1 MKRRDG
7 IWAVVL
13 LGAMLWSG
21 WTAYAGGGSSGGES
35 DAKTLLRIADR
46 LYDSSVD
53 VTVQHSGAYAAF
65 DGDDSFAG
73 LAERV
78 SSALQ
83 LPAAEPARDANGH
96 WIFVAE
102 GSPAW
107 SESGR
112 LQAAL
117 AGWADGTTHLTVRWD
132 APAGMAADRIGAW
145 MDEAAAKLKPLGVR
159 PDWMTTVRGNV
170 GVLSQDGIDALW
182 AKIREALD
190 GTPIETYTDAGSEIV
205 SFSSPLFDQGIRIRE
220 AEIHVQAALHRN
232 SEDGTFGLTIAVPL
246 IASES

>member
-1 MKRRDG
+1 MKRPNG
-7 IWAVVL
+7 IWAIVL

-21 WTAYAGGGSSGGES
+21 WSAYAGGGFSDGES

-46 LYDSSVD
+46 LYGSIAYVA
-53 VTVQHSGAYAAF
+53 VQHSGDYAAF
-65 DGDDSFAG
+65 DGDESFAK

-78 SSALQ
+78 SSALR
-83 LPAAEPARDANGH
+83 LPAAEPVRDANGH
-96 WIFVAE
+96 WVFVAE

-107 SESGR
+107 AESGR

-132 APAGMAADRIGAW
+132 APAGMTSNRIAAW

-170 GVLSQDGIDALW
+170 GYLSQDGIDALW
-182 AKIREALD
+182 ANIRDALD
-190 GTPIETYTDAGSEIV
+190 GTPVETYTDAGSEIV
-205 SFSSPLFDQGIRIRE
+205 SFSSPLFNQGLRIRD
-220 AEIHVQAALHRN
+220 AKVNVQAALHRS
-232 SEDGTFGLTIAVPL
+232 SEDGTFGLTIATPL